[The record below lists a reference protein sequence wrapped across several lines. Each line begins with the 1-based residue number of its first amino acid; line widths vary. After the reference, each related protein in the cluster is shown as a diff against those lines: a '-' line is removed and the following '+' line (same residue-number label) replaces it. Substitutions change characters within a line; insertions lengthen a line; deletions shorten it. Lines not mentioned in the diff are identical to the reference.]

1 MMKRELGVVLL
12 AVTALFAMTLCGC
25 KSTSAIK
32 SPFASKPDPHI
43 TSPAEMDDL
52 QLKAPPESYTKDD
65 PKTSSKEA
73 HSLAQQGE
81 YKTPNIGSA
90 PERQTAAADTGANAS
105 ASGDPL
111 RMAMNPE
118 AVQDNIPS
126 DSRQGNYSSIPSTGS
141 TYPEVPGLAYGAAA
155 GQPDA
160 GGSNDSEIFAPGS
173 VGAY

>member
-1 MMKRELGVVLL
+1 MKKELEVALF
-12 AVTALFAMTLCGC
+12 AVTAMFAMTLTGC

-43 TSPAEMDDL
+43 ASPAEMDDL

-65 PKTSSKEA
+65 PKTSAKEA

-81 YKTPNIGSA
+81 YKTPGADIA
-90 PERQTAAADTGANAS
+90 DERQTAAAADSAAAAGASESNE
-105 ASGDPL
+105 PL
-111 RMAMNPE
+111 RMAMNPA

-141 TYPEVPGLAYGAAA
+141 TYPEIPGLSYGAAGDQPGA
-155 GQPDA
+155 G
-160 GGSNDSEIFAPGS
+160 
-173 VGAY
+173 